1 MSLHLRRQ
9 LSRGYNELIAPEN
22 KLLEFIEFGILR
34 LGAEEKFAVD
44 AEGKEAVLVILSG
57 RCTVKA
63 GKAAY
68 QNIGQ
73 RENVFSNSPYSV
85 YIPCGKAYEVTAT
98 SDLEVAVCKAPSDL
112 NTEPRLIRPEQVG
125 IRSVGR
131 LNWRRD
137 IRDIVDSNFPA
148 KHLLVG
154 ETLNPPGN
162 WSSVPPH
169 RHDFD
174 NLPEES
180 DMEEVYFFKLM
191 PQQGYGIQRIY
202 TDDRSI
208 DSTYLLQ
215 DNDTVAIPE
224 GYHPVVAAPGYR
236 LYYLWILA
244 GEKRIL
250 KMRDDPQ
257 HTWLKNAEP
266 ILEELGA

>member
-1 MSLHLRRQ
+1 MSLQIRKQ
-9 LSRGYNELIAPEN
+9 LSSGYNEIIGSEDKRLQ
-22 KLLEFIEFGILR
+22 FIEFGILR
-34 LGAEEKFAVD
+34 LATEESFVQD
-44 AEGKEAVLVILSG
+44 AEGKETVLVILSG
-57 RCTVKA
+57 RCTIKV
-63 GKAAY
+63 GRVEY
-68 QNIGQ
+68 ENIGQ
-73 RENVFSNSPYSV
+73 REDVFSDSPYSV
-85 YIPCGKAYEVTAT
+85 YIPCDKAYEVIAT

-112 NTEPRLIRPEQVG
+112 KTETSLIRPEQVG
-125 IRSVGR
+125 LRSVGQ

-137 IRDIVDSNFPA
+137 IRDIVDSNFNA
-148 KHLLVG
+148 GHLLIG

-180 DMEEVYFFKLM
+180 DMEEVYFFKIR
-191 PQQGYGIQRIY
+191 PQQGFGIQRIY

-208 DSTYLLQ
+208 DSVYLLQ

-224 GYHPVVAAPGYR
+224 GYHPVVVAPGYR

-266 ILEELGA
+266 ILAELGL